1 MDKILEML
9 DTLWESPFVKAL
21 AYLIIA
27 LVSAFII
34 SFIVKKIFRFTGLEK
49 KLDSWGINEG
59 ERGTAQKFIGKLVF
73 LIVFLLFLPSVL
85 GALGLESVSEPITD
99 FANVFISYIPRIIAA
114 TILVFIG
121 IFVGRILSRLI
132 ELLLSKTKIDTLPER
147 FSKKSAAEDGDGERA
162 LPKISTSLG
171 QATNA
176 IIILIAVVEAL
187 VVLNIEALSQPAMTV
202 INKIFDAIPDVI
214 FAAIVISVG
223 AVIANIAASLI
234 GNLLS
239 GLNVDA
245 LSKKMFP
252 KSKMSFSLS
261 TVISNTVRIAIILFV
276 IAEGV
281 KILELEILTAITSA
295 VIAYIPLVIK
305 ALVILI
311 AAMFGISLV
320 DNLTSDN
327 MPRAK
332 WIPKI
337 AKAVIWVIAA
347 FMILSQLD
355 FATVIVNW
363 GFIIVISALAVA
375 FAISFGIGGRDFAKT
390 TLEKLDTK
398 KSDNKNDK

>member
-1 MDKILEML
+1 M
-9 DTLWESPFVKAL
+9 
-21 AYLIIA
+21 
-27 LVSAFII
+27 
-34 SFIVKKIFRFTGLEK
+34 
-49 KLDSWGINEG
+49 
-59 ERGTAQKFIGKLVF
+59 
-73 LIVFLLFLPSVL
+73 
-85 GALGLESVSEPITD
+85 
-99 FANVFISYIPRIIAA
+99 
-114 TILVFIG
+114 
-121 IFVGRILSRLI
+121 GRILSRLI
-132 ELLLSKTKIDTLPER
+132 ELLLSKTKIDTLPEK

-171 QATNA
+171 QATSA

-187 VVLNIEALSQPAMTV
+187 VILNIEALSQPAMTV

-245 LSKKMFP
+245 LSAKMFP
-252 KSKMSFSLS
+252 KSKMRFSLS
-261 TVISNTVRIAIILFV
+261 TVISNTVRVAIILFV

-281 KILELEILTAITSA
+281 KILDLEILTAITSA

-320 DNLTSDN
+320 DNLTPDN

-375 FAISFGIGGRDFAKT
+375 FAISFGIGGRDFAKN

-398 KSDNKNDK
+398 QNDNKNDK

>member
-21 AYLIIA
+21 AYLVIA
-27 LVSAFII
+27 LISAFII

-99 FANVFISYIPRIIAA
+99 FANAFISYIPRIIAA
-114 TILVFIG
+114 AILVFIG
-121 IFVGRILSRLI
+121 IFVGRILSRLV

-147 FSKKSAAEDGDGERA
+147 FSKKSAEDGDGERT

-245 LSKKMFP
+245 LSAKMFP
-252 KSKMSFSLS
+252 KSKMRFSLS

-320 DNLTSDN
+320 DNLTPDN

-398 KSDNKNDK
+398 KNDNKNDK